1 MQAYKYKERENN
13 IRYEI
18 LDGEI
23 VLMAPS
29 PTIKH
34 NSVINNICTIFNS
47 YLKGKK
53 CRVFSDN
60 LDVYLDE
67 KNIVQPDV
75 KIVCNPDILK
85 ERRIEGAPDLVVEV
99 LSPSTAKKD
108 KGYKKDLYE
117 RFGVKEY
124 WIVEISNCSIE
135 VYLLKDGSMT
145 LDNIYQI
152 YPDYEIES
160 LKEEGKLEEIVKE
173 FKTSLFDDL
182 IISVEDVF
190 DKII

>member
-1 MQAYKYKERENN
+1 MQAYKYNDRENN

-34 NSVINNICTIFNS
+34 SDVMGNIYAIFKN